1 MKHILSVT
9 VSNQPAVLARISGLF
24 SRRNFNILSLNVGE
38 TEKPEF
44 SRMTIVVEGDDRTL
58 EQVKKQLYKLIDV
71 IKVTELN
78 QSNMVERDMALI
90 KVNCNKNMRTQLIQ
104 VVNVFRGKIVDLSP
118 ETVTIEVTGD
128 ESKINALIELLK
140 DFGIKEA
147 VRTGIVAL
155 DRELSSSNTTKVK
168 N

>member
-1 MKHILSVT
+1 
-9 VSNQPAVLARISGLF
+9 
-24 SRRNFNILSLNVGE
+24 
-38 TEKPEF
+38 
-44 SRMTIVVEGDDRTL
+44 MTIVVEGDDRTL

-140 DFGIKEA
+140 DFGIKEV

-155 DRELSSSNTTKVK
+155 DRELSSSSTTKVK

>member
-1 MKHILSVT
+1 
-9 VSNQPAVLARISGLF
+9 
-24 SRRNFNILSLNVGE
+24 
-38 TEKPEF
+38 
-44 SRMTIVVEGDDRTL
+44 
-58 EQVKKQLYKLIDV
+58 
-71 IKVTELN
+71 
-78 QSNMVERDMALI
+78 MVERDMALI

-140 DFGIKEA
+140 DFGIKEV

-155 DRELSSSNTTKVK
+155 DRELSSSSTTKVK
-168 N
+168 H